1 MSKYL
6 IRENYTDLG
15 KQVYDRIKEIW
26 DDRDFIVGTMND
38 LKTEEY
44 DAIILTLYND
54 LYILPHVEKAIKE
67 SKNKNKDIYPIM
79 TPTISYLFKKLFEKT
94 EIK

>member
-1 MSKYL
+1 MTSKYL

-38 LKTEEY
+38 LKTEEALQKML
-44 DAIILTLYND
+44 DFLIETGTND
-54 LYILPHVEKAIKE
+54 SDDVIPYSIKIR
-67 SKNKNKDIYPIM
+67 KG
-79 TPTISYLFKKLFEKT
+79 LV
-94 EIK
+94 